1 MECGYGSPNEN
12 FAFHGPTHNKSSLN
26 FMAYMFMKLLELH
39 EFPMK
44 KAASRAK
51 NENTMIILLIM
62 HDIGI

>member
-12 FAFHGPTHNKSSLN
+12 FAFHCPTHNKSSLN

-44 KAASRAK
+44 KLQAEPK
-51 NENTMIILLIM
+51 MKIP
-62 HDIGI
+62 